1 MNKFILKDI
10 NASFESYQQLIEFY
24 KENESKYFKTIEIS
38 FEKWF
43 GANMSSVLGGILDIL
58 SNNLNS
64 IIIKDIPDNI
74 QRIIQK
80 NGFLAYYGYPK
91 TIDFNNTTIKY
102 QKLKPNDGTFFNHY
116 IMNELLE
123 RSELPKMSNPL
134 KKKIAESIYELF
146 ANAKMHSKTKFVYT
160 CGQFFPQKKL
170 IEITITDTGIGFK
183 NKINSRFGRDLTAI
197 QAIEWAISTG
207 HTTKQGISGGI
218 GLSILKEFI
227 EKNNGKIQIVSDNG
241 FYQFSSNGL
250 VKKSFSLPFPGS
262 IINVQFR
269 TDDILGETME
279 PVNIQVYSIVGN
291 SLCVDA
297 EDGQRVFDQISQA
310 LKANLTVV
318 VSFLN
323 VEMLTSAF
331 LNTAIGQLYRDFSEE
346 VIKKSLTTKDLSNV
360 DKALLKRVVKTA
372 KMYYKDPTW
381 MEQTLSEIT
390 GENSK

>member
-1 MNKFILKDI
+1 MSIVELRRANSEIVIRKSKKDMNKFILKDI

-269 TDDILGETME
+269 TDDIFEYGLSDEE
-279 PVNIQVYSIVGN
+279 NDESI
-291 SLCVDA
+291 
-297 EDGQRVFDQISQA
+297 F
-310 LKANLTVV
+310 
-318 VSFLN
+318 
-323 VEMLTSAF
+323 
-331 LNTAIGQLYRDFSEE
+331 
-346 VIKKSLTTKDLSNV
+346 
-360 DKALLKRVVKTA
+360 
-372 KMYYKDPTW
+372 
-381 MEQTLSEIT
+381 
-390 GENSK
+390 